1 LRPDRFKAGRAD
13 ADCQIMERI
22 RGSGALRRSQ
32 AWLYVGGGLILL
44 AMLLAPDRDTSD
56 HRALVAIAVG
66 LLGLSVPLFL
76 WRRMPDWALIGF
88 LATGIVSISL
98 CVGLLRPMVL
108 TPVFYIWTFLLAAY
122 HLSRWQIAAQYA
134 LMVVSY
140 GAALAFLAEPQD
152 RVNAFVTMT
161 GIIAIV
167 VVVILR
173 LRERNER
180 LVAKLRETATSDSLT
195 GALNRGAFEEHLR
208 AERARALRHGRPYS
222 VAIIDVDHF
231 KQVNDEHGHAAGD
244 AALVRLAGLVRGNT
258 RAGDVFARVGGEE
271 FALLLTDTDLEQAAV
286 LAEGLRGLV
295 RRETA
300 YDPVPLTVSIGVAA
314 ADAAGE
320 ADVML
325 AADRALYGAKR
336 AGRDR
341 VMRGTAGPGG
351 VRPALAG

>member
-1 LRPDRFKAGRAD
+1 
-13 ADCQIMERI
+13 MEPI
-22 RGSGALRRSQ
+22 RGSQALRRAQ

-44 AMLLAPDRDTSD
+44 AMLLAPDRDASD
-56 HRALVAIAVG
+56 HTALLAIAG
-66 LLGLSVPLFL
+66 WLLVLSVPQFL
-76 WRRMPDWALIGF
+76 WRGMPDWALLGF
-88 LATGIVSISL
+88 VAVGIVSVSL

-108 TPVFYIWTFLLAAY
+108 TPVFYIWSFLLAAN
-122 HLSRWQIAAQYA
+122 HLSRRQIAVLYA
-134 LMVVSY
+134 LMVVTY
-140 GAALAFLAEPQD
+140 GAALAFLAAPQD

-161 GIIAIV
+161 AMIAIIVGV
-167 VVVILR
+167 VLR

-180 LVAKLRETATSDSLT
+180 LVAKLRETATCDSLT

-208 AERARALRHGRPYS
+208 AERARSLRHGRPYS

-231 KQVNDEHGHAAGD
+231 KLVNDENGHAAGD
-244 AALVRLAGLVRGNT
+244 AALVRLADLVRANT

-271 FALLLTDTDLEQAAV
+271 FALLLAETDLEQAAI

-314 ADAAGE
+314 ADADGE

-341 VMRGTAGPGG
+341 VMRGGGGTASA
-351 VRPALAG
+351 RAALAG

>member
-1 LRPDRFKAGRAD
+1 
-13 ADCQIMERI
+13 MEPI
-22 RGSGALRRSQ
+22 RGSQTMRRAQ
-32 AWLYVGGGLILL
+32 AWLFVAGGLILL
-44 AMLLAPDRDTSD
+44 AILAAPDRDRSD
-56 HRALVAIAVG
+56 HTAVLAIAAG
-66 LLGLSVPLFL
+66 LLVLSAPQFL
-76 WRRMPDWALIGF
+76 WRGMPDWAL
-88 LATGIVSISL
+88 LAFVSTGIVSVSL
-98 CVGLLRPMVL
+98 CVGLFRPLGL
-108 TPVFYIWTFLLAAY
+108 TPVFYIWSFLLAAN
-122 HLSRWQIAAQYA
+122 HLSRRQIAFQYA
-134 LMVVSY
+134 LMVVTY

-152 RVNAFVTMT
+152 RWIAFLTMT
-161 GIIAIV
+161 AMIAIV
-167 VVVILR
+167 LAVVLR

-180 LVAKLRETATSDSLT
+180 LVATLRETATCDSLT

-208 AERARALRHGRPYS
+208 AERARSLRNGRPYA

-231 KQVNDEHGHAAGD
+231 KLVNDEHGHAAGD
-244 AALVRLAGLVRGNT
+244 AALVRLAGLVRANT
-258 RAGDVFARVGGEE
+258 REGDVFARVGGEE
-271 FALLLTDTDLEQAAV
+271 FALLLADTDLEQAAI

-314 ADAAGE
+314 ADPEGQ

-341 VMRGTAGPGG
+341 VMRGAAGTTG